1 VKAVISARHPFAL
14 VAAAFL
20 VTASSVLAV
29 TPTAFSKPA
38 GVDALSPD
46 DVAKAI
52 SSLKDEFVRPESL
65 NDAGLARATL
75 QGLLDRLSP
84 GVDLVSGTAATVEPA
99 IPFHSEIADGKT
111 GYLLIGALTAD
122 SVGKA
127 RQILGDWSA
136 YHLHAVIV
144 DLRGTP
150 ATSDFQTASD
160 LAGFFCAK
168 GTELFCLT
176 AGKGHVLTGSAAGGE
191 TNAQTHTFTSQ
202 AEPLY
207 KGLVVVITDSNT
219 AEAPEAI
226 AAVLQKCAKAL
237 IVGDKTAGRA
247 YAYSDVPLSGSV
259 LRVAIAQVI
268 LPDGKEPGENGI
280 LPDINVSL
288 DTAPGAHSKAEILHS
303 ISTRGIPSVTTEHDR
318 PHLNEAALVSGSNP
332 EIDEIKAEESGE
344 KTAPPLLDHQL
355 QRALDL
361 VTSITIYEGKTEAP

>member
-1 VKAVISARHPFAL
+1 MISARHLLAL
-14 VAAAFL
+14 VAATFL

-29 TPTAFSKPA
+29 TSTTSSKPA
-38 GVDALSPD
+38 GVDALSPA

-52 SSLKDEFVRPESL
+52 GALKEEFVRPESL
-65 NDAGLARATL
+65 NDAGLAGATL

-84 GVDLVSGTAATVEPA
+84 GVDLVSGTAAAAEPA

-111 GYLLIGALTAD
+111 GYLLVGALTGD
-122 SVGKA
+122 SVGKV
-127 RQILGDWSA
+127 RQTLGDWSA

-150 ATSDFQTASD
+150 ATSDFQTAAE
-160 LAGFFCAK
+160 LAGLFCAK
-168 GTELFCLT
+168 GTELFSLT

-207 KGLVVVITDSNT
+207 KGLVVVIADSRT

-237 IVGDKTAGRA
+237 IVGDETAGRA
-247 YAYSDVPLSGSV
+247 YAFSDVPLSGSV
-259 LRVAIAQVI
+259 LRVAVAQVI

-280 LPDINVSL
+280 RPDINVSL
-288 DTAPGAHSKAEILHS
+288 GNAHGGPSKAEILRS
-303 ISTRGIPSVTTEHDR
+303 ISTKGIPSVITEHDR

-344 KTAPPLLDHQL
+344 KKAPPLVDHQL